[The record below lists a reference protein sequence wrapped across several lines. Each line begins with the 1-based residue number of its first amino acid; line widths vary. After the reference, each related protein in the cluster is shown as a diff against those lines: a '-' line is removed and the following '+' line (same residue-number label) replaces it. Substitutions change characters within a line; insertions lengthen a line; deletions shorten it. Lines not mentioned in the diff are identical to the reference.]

1 MPEKP
6 AFDPNKPFSEPVIK
20 DTTKPAFNPN
30 KGFMPIE
37 NKQPNTQQ
45 AYLDAFQGKNQVKKD
60 EKIAKVWGDKKEE
73 TSFGGELFNSL
84 ARGSAR
90 LGEALANTPSMI
102 YDIAAMPFNYVAS
115 GQFQEDLQPL
125 PNMTESMRQENAK
138 NPMFTSE
145 KFAKSI
151 GLGENKV
158 AKYYNEDVK
167 ARQQQ
172 TAQKYDK
179 GITDYFSNGEYKKGF
194 GLIANS
200 VAESAPVTISL
211 LMGNAAGVSTTGS
224 ILGGG
229 TVFAADKKAEL
240 DKEAPN
246 LDQQTKMNIALSN
259 GLFEGLFEQFGITKL
274 GGLTKD
280 VLLKSGKEEA
290 KKIAAEGF
298 KDVYTPVLKKYVG
311 VSAEESISEA
321 ATQFAQNAV
330 DKYSGYKPDLDLK
343 EGVVDAAIVGLAAGA
358 TTSAPTSLLEVAKNK
373 SANKEAVNIQKANIE
388 KENERSRHAFEVSK
402 GGDEAVNEFV
412 SGVEADVADGNL
424 TREQGDNA
432 IVKIKSYSDYHK
444 QTQDLNLDDEDK
456 RKVFDYTFQKTN
468 LIDQL
473 KAVDKDKLNGI
484 ELAKYHGLE
493 KQAKDLQGNIDEL
506 ILKAQLQDETTISDT
521 TIDKQAKNEQ
531 KPSKEE
537 KKPKLTE
544 AQQAIKDRYKK
555 QPEPEVGKYD
565 DVKYEDIPLADFNSE
580 KFNARVKHAKL
591 ADYLETIPD
600 KKLAGKLVEKKY
612 TYNNKQNSTYAV
624 QLPDGKVIKLA
635 SSMERPEKFRGHM
648 RTEHLIDA
656 KDLVGFPVGVKVEY
670 LPEGK
675 KVIKLYNG
683 KTGKFI
689 SWAKETNRGLAKPS
703 ELQVEQ
709 LSHLETVK
717 EPPISGDVTP
727 IEETTPPVKP
737 ITDLTVQ
744 RSITSED
751 VRNEAKQA
759 KTNLQDQEKKFF
771 GEQGARRYKAAQNV
785 IKSRLS
791 TTKQIND
798 AQKVVD
804 DMEASLS
811 KEQQDEFFGRT
822 SDVKSPEYLEELANR
837 LSVIEEAE
845 NVADLA
851 DAANKPLM
859 DYTANPNDE
868 MANVLLKAIAD
879 KSQELGISGNEL
891 IKAITE
897 NISAKLADV
906 EDIELIINN
915 VFKALTNENAKE
927 STVNRTESAK
937 GDNNQVIPKVS
948 NKVKTLVRGTKK
960 ANRKIKHKGMLKA
973 LKTEVFT
980 PHELVMQYF
989 IGGGEL
995 NPESVR
1001 KLFKGSKG
1009 EMSARIS
1016 YLRKNGNTIE
1026 QIAEK
1031 IVNDNESLNLDMQDV
1046 VNAVEDVVNGYNSSS
1061 AMASAINSAND
1072 IGGQELN
1079 EFEAEMEQGSEL
1091 ADEMGIGDEINN
1103 AIDII
1108 EGLTDEQI
1116 LAITENQQALDDLID
1131 ENINDI
1137 IGDDGEGDQF
1147 QKSKDDKNLLV
1158 MHNISAEKLRNS
1170 DKLGGLPVPSLAITR
1185 TDIPFEGFGDI
1196 SLIGDVNLA
1205 DPKSYKN
1212 KVFAAD
1218 IYSPRYPSVEKR
1230 IADYSQSKKLAS
1242 ELADAS
1248 EKYGIKNAHA
1258 NIDIESALGGDLN
1271 RYVKAAYLQ
1280 ENDIKLKPKKGD
1292 DLSDAIREYFYK
1304 NENVEKINKWF
1315 ENKLSDYKI
1324 DERIFDGF
1332 TNSGNRK
1339 YLPHNLDT
1347 VVKILTRKLQGGENF
1362 NYGAGSLR
1370 AMVAPKFKS
1379 VSDIKKSA
1387 DKIVTAEEFD
1397 KIKDEVNN
1405 ELLSLGDSLKD
1416 NYKYDS
1422 NKFGYYDTF
1431 TEILSDYASGN
1442 RSELTDSFENLT
1454 EKDFKSINDFLLKLK
1469 NLPTSYFEAKPQ
1481 RSVDINEFKAAV
1493 IPKDSPSYVK
1503 DILNKKGVSIY
1514 EYDKNKTG
1522 SRQKAI
1528 EEANKAQDL
1537 AFQKQKGGKG
1547 NVEAEHHEKVLKVIS
1562 AMQKALPNIEF
1573 KYNKKLKAAGVLRAS
1588 GKTIEIN
1595 PYYAG
1600 LDTPIHEAGHVLI
1613 DAMGYDNQVI
1623 QAAFKQLKN
1632 TKLADE
1638 TKQRYPEL
1646 SEEMLNKEILA
1657 EAIGREGAGIFD
1669 TEAEKSRFKQLLD
1682 YIFTW
1687 FKNKLGLNKN
1697 VAKSLA
1703 KQIIGGIGTKD
1714 IGGTQSKT
1722 DQEQADFDKK
1732 QIKQGKDIETGKPVT
1747 INFIKNLEPIHNMG
1761 SRFGQDVEPT
1771 GSYISQR
1778 ESKYLTK
1785 GWAKGTVTLNNPL
1798 VIPVS
1803 IDTLVEWKRD
1813 LAKKYGKKGKALTAQ
1828 LQKEGYDGIITKN
1841 TEGSFNGMTGEIIV
1855 FDRNKVDISD
1865 VQQFQKPKSED
1876 DFNKFREKQLG
1887 RNIKDENKDLEQ
1899 LDKDIS
1905 EAADEDTKE
1914 ELEDIKQSILDQQE
1928 ADKEAY
1934 EKYLDGKKSI
1944 AKIADAKT
1952 LKDFTLDELVENY
1965 NTIRDTE
1972 SYGGDETLTIAKE
1985 RIARFLEQSQIE
1997 FLEKAQPKLFDKAQ
2011 VNKKDLSPL
2020 NVWVKALADISEK
2033 FPAVQALSKEF
2044 NDKVLEMVQER
2055 SKLKAKHEKLGKAVI
2070 REYNKK
2076 RGIKGIAESLFSS
2089 NSARYFE
2096 YLDKN
2101 GRYLTDAEAKKAN
2114 LSKAQIDYLNFMKE
2128 LNKMRGQ
2135 IYDENDNLIQDAVIK
2150 TDKGFL
2156 EKFGEKDGGLAAVSY
2171 ALGGGNNL
2179 DVEVQYTNPNTGK
2192 KETDTYQ
2199 NAQKA
2204 IIEHAYK
2211 KGGNKAMALGSLL
2224 KLAYKAKKEQK
2235 VNQSI
2240 NYRGELTSKFDE
2252 PYEGDSYSKD
2262 FYAAGMRLI
2271 DDVTHVQNMNKL
2283 IPLFDSVQYL
2293 YDKGL
2298 DARLPNIAKFVEDEL
2313 QSKIYQRETQTDPIL
2328 DYTLKFFRNL
2338 SSKTTMAFNVAANA
2352 MNVFIGNYNAW
2363 RESGLPHW
2371 LKGNKRLFGKDGLNM
2386 YAIDLLKKYD
2396 VVNTDYDS
2404 NPKIGSGLFDKIAY
2418 AGGRWGEIQIQG
2430 SDFLGRLTPEEFDSF
2445 EYNKDGELVV
2455 KKGKDEK
2462 ALLRKMNE
2470 YKNEVASIQG
2480 KYDER
2485 DRRKFM
2491 RGEIGKNIAQY
2502 KTWIPDFWRMRF
2514 GEETI
2519 DKYGNVHRGSWNM
2532 FTDVAMQE
2540 IKDDFSK
2547 ENNYGITMKNG
2558 IPTIKNKQIAA
2569 NLRGAMTVATFLIA
2583 MNAGDDEDKKN
2594 KQFEQLSLDNTLGNL
2609 LFIFDPNNAEYLVS
2623 HPVAIQ
2629 GTISNF
2635 LKALDGA
2642 IKGDNKKFTKYGT
2655 KLLPYRKLKSDIE
2668 LLTGEDKK

>member
-6 AFDPNKPFSEPVIK
+6 AFDPNKPYNEPVIK

-37 NKQPNTQQ
+37 NKQPDTQQ
-45 AYLDAFQGKNQVKKD
+45 AYLDALQGIDRTLEPTQKKAKTEEIINAIPDISENEKQMVKNLALKGTSTADISNSILTLQGKHPAQFGHKGYYIKDGKPIPLPKGYIPKD
-60 EKIAKVWGDKKEE
+60 EKLAATIFSEKSLPEELTSSFERGAIKLAQGIARTPE
-73 TSFGGELFNSL
+73 FLF
-84 ARGSAR
+84 
-90 LGEALANTPSMI
+90 
-102 YDIAAMPFNYVAS
+102 DAAMEENFNKSMNVIKRP
-115 GQFQEDLQPL
+115 DLTI
-125 PNMTESMRQENAK
+125 NSTK
-138 NPMFTSE
+138 
-145 KFAKSI
+145 
-151 GLGENKV
+151 LGDVTGIHNEP
-158 AKYYNEDVK
+158 AKYLEQVIEK
-167 ARQQQ
+167 RQ
-172 TAQKYDK
+172 ADFDNVYDK
-179 GITDYFSNGEYKKGF
+179 GITEYVANGEYSKAA
-194 GLIANS
+194 GLLANS
-200 VAESAPVTISL
+200 IAESAPTTIALALS
-211 LMGNAAGVSTTGS
+211 
-224 ILGGG
+224 GGG
-229 TVFAADKKAEL
+229 TAPILAGGAVFGAQKKSEL
-240 DKEAPN
+240 DKEATN
-246 LDQQTKMNIALSN
+246 MSEADKIGIATAN
-259 GLFEGLFEQFGITKL
+259 GLLEGIFEQFGITKL
-274 GGLTKD
+274 GGIAKDIFAKEGKD
-280 VLLKSGKEEA
+280 VAKKFVEDAFKETYKGTVGKYLGITGEEA
-290 KKIAAEGF
+290 
-298 KDVYTPVLKKYVG
+298 L
-311 VSAEESISEA
+311 SEM
-321 ATQFAQNAV
+321 ATQFSQNAV
-330 DKYSGYKPDLDLK
+330 DKYSGYKPELDLMQ
-343 EGVVDAAIVGLAAGA
+343 GVIDAGIVGLGAAAGP
-358 TTSAPTSLLEVAKNK
+358 SVVASKSEKGKIEKANEQSRYIYNK
-373 SANKEAVNIQKANIE
+373 VKEGSEAVTAFKAEIDNAE
-388 KENERSRHAFEVSK
+388 ANGLVSK
-402 GGDEAVNEFV
+402 EEAEKAKFQ
-412 SGVEADVADGNL
+412 ADVYSEYH
-424 TREQGDNA
+424 EQTN
-432 IVKIKSYSDYHK
+432 
-444 QTQDLNLDDEDK
+444 DLKLDEEDR
-456 RKVFDYTFQKTN
+456 RKVYDYTFQKSN
-468 LIDQL
+468 LIDQI

-493 KQAKDLQGNIDEL
+493 KQAKDLQSNIDEL
-506 ILKAQLQDETTISDT
+506 ILKAQLKDETTISDT
-521 TIDKQAKNEQ
+521 TIDKQAKDEQ

-544 AQQAIKDRYKK
+544 TQQAIKDKYKK

-709 LSHLETVK
+709 LSHLETVN
-717 EPPISGDVTP
+717 EPPISGDAITVTEIP
-727 IEETTPPVKP
+727 
-737 ITDLTVQ
+737 
-744 RSITSED
+744 
-751 VRNEAKQA
+751 
-759 KTNLQDQEKKFF
+759 LQ
-771 GEQGARRYKAAQNV
+771 
-785 IKSRLS
+785 
-791 TTKQIND
+791 
-798 AQKVVD
+798 
-804 DMEASLS
+804 
-811 KEQQDEFFGRT
+811 
-822 SDVKSPEYLEELANR
+822 P
-837 LSVIEEAE
+837 
-845 NVADLA
+845 
-851 DAANKPLM
+851 
-859 DYTANPNDE
+859 NPNLDVQ
-868 MANVLLKAIAD
+868 AN
-879 KSQELGISGNEL
+879 
-891 IKAITE
+891 
-897 NISAKLADV
+897 
-906 EDIELIINN
+906 
-915 VFKALTNENAKE
+915 NENTEE
-927 STVNRTESAK
+927 STINRTESTK
-937 GDNNQVIPKVS
+937 GDNNQVISKVS
-948 NKVKTLVRGTKK
+948 NKAKALVTGTKK
-960 ANRKIKHKGMLKA
+960 AKREIKDPRYKRA
-973 LKTEVFT
+973 LSHEVFT
-980 PHELVMQYF
+980 PHELAMQYF
-989 IGGGEL
+989 IGGGQL
-995 NPESVR
+995 NPESIK
-1001 KLFKGSKG
+1001 KLFKGSKA
-1009 EMSARIS
+1009 ESNARIS
-1016 YLRKNGNTIE
+1016 YKKIGAPTIE
-1026 QIAEK
+1026 QIAEQ
-1031 IVNDNESLNLDMQDV
+1031 IVNANEALQLDMQTV
-1046 VNAVEDVVNGYNSSS
+1046 VNAVEDVVISNNHPTT
-1061 AMASAINSAND
+1061 MAEALNAAHD
-1072 IGGQELN
+1072 IEGQKYS
-1079 EFEAEMEQGSEL
+1079 EAEIEMMEGQDIVE
-1091 ADEMGIGDEINN
+1091 EMLVDDEIDN
-1103 AIDII
+1103 AIDIL
-1108 EGLTDEQI
+1108 EGMSDEELIKLADEQNEFNNWYEI
-1116 LAITENQQALDDLID
+1116 NENKII
-1131 ENINDI
+1131 ENESDI

-1147 QKSKDDKNLLV
+1147 QKEKPLDYKSWKRKNVTYRGMGEVGVENGGSAILGAGLYSAALSNKSMAKGYGELYFAVNARPKNPLKFKTLNQWEIFLGNTLVRDAGYKSKRDFNAATDIKTEV
-1158 MHNISAEKLRNS
+1158 EKLGY
-1170 DKLGGLPVPSLAITR
+1170 DGVEILG
-1185 TDIPFEGFGDI
+1185 
-1196 SLIGDVNLA
+1196 
-1205 DPKSYKN
+1205 
-1212 KVFAAD
+1212 
-1218 IYSPRYPSVEKR
+1218 
-1230 IADYSQSKKLAS
+1230 
-1242 ELADAS
+1242 
-1248 EKYGIKNAHA
+1248 
-1258 NIDIESALGGDLN
+1258 
-1271 RYVKAAYLQ
+1271 
-1280 ENDIKLKPKKGD
+1280 
-1292 DLSDAIREYFYK
+1292 RE
-1304 NENVEKINKWF
+1304 
-1315 ENKLSDYKI
+1315 
-1324 DERIFDGF
+1324 
-1332 TNSGNRK
+1332 
-1339 YLPHNLDT
+1339 
-1347 VVKILTRKLQGGENF
+1347 
-1362 NYGAGSLR
+1362 
-1370 AMVAPKFKS
+1370 
-1379 VSDIKKSA
+1379 
-1387 DKIVTAEEFD
+1387 IV
-1397 KIKDEVNN
+1397 
-1405 ELLSLGDSLKD
+1405 
-1416 NYKYDS
+1416 NYKPEDVRYF
-1422 NKFGYYDTF
+1422 K
-1431 TEILSDYASGN
+1431 TEQEVQN
-1442 RSELTDSFENLT
+1442 
-1454 EKDFKSINDFLLKLK
+1454 
-1469 NLPTSYFEAKPQ
+1469 YFEDNFEQQQ
-1481 RSVDINEFKAAV
+1481 R
-1493 IPKDSPSYVK
+1493 
-1503 DILNKKGVSIY
+1503 
-1514 EYDKNKTG
+1514 
-1522 SRQKAI
+1522 
-1528 EEANKAQDL
+1528 
-1537 AFQKQKGGKG
+1537 QKGGKG
-1547 NVEAEHHEKVLKVIS
+1547 NVEVEHHEKVLKVIS

-1613 DAMGYDNQVI
+1613 DAMGYNNPVI

-1669 TEAEKSRFKQLLD
+1669 TEAQKSRFKQLLD

-1714 IGGTQSKT
+1714 IGGTKSET
-1722 DQEQADFDKK
+1722 DQE
-1732 QIKQGKDIETGKPVT
+1732 
-1747 INFIKNLEPIHNMG
+1747 
-1761 SRFGQDVEPT
+1761 
-1771 GSYISQR
+1771 
-1778 ESKYLTK
+1778 
-1785 GWAKGTVTLNNPL
+1785 
-1798 VIPVS
+1798 
-1803 IDTLVEWKRD
+1803 
-1813 LAKKYGKKGKALTAQ
+1813 
-1828 LQKEGYDGIITKN
+1828 
-1841 TEGSFNGMTGEIIV
+1841 
-1855 FDRNKVDISD
+1855 
-1865 VQQFQKPKSED
+1865 QKPKSED

-1887 RNIKDENKDLEQ
+1887 RNIADENKDLED

-1905 EAADEDTKE
+1905 EAADEETKD

-1934 EKYLDGKKSI
+1934 EKYLSGKKDI

-1952 LKDFTLDELVENY
+1952 LKNFTLDELVENY
-1965 NTIRDTE
+1965 NLIRDTE
-1972 SYGGDETLTIAKE
+1972 SYGGDETLTVAKE

-2055 SKLKAKHEKLGKAVI
+2055 NKLKAQHERLGKAVI
-2070 REYNKK
+2070 KEYNKK

-2101 GRYLTDAEAKKAN
+2101 GRYLTDTEAKKAN

-2199 NAQKA
+2199 NAQKT
-2204 IIEHAYK
+2204 IIDHAYK
-2211 KGGNKAMALGSLL
+2211 KGGNKAIALGSLL

-2271 DDVTHVQNMNKL
+2271 DDVTHVSNMNKL

-2313 QSKIYQRETQTDPIL
+2313 QSKIYQREAQTDPIL
-2328 DYTLKFFRNL
+2328 DNTLKFFRNL

-2363 RESGLPHW
+2363 RESGLAHW

-2386 YAIDLLKKYD
+2386 YSIDLLKKYD

-2404 NPKIGSGLFDKIAY
+2404 NPKIGSGLFDKLAY

-2430 SDFLGRLTPEEFDSF
+2430 SDFLGRLSDEEFDSF

-2502 KTWIPDFWRMRF
+2502 KTWIADYWRTRF
-2514 GEETI
+2514 AEETI

-2532 FTDVAMQE
+2532 FTDAAMQE
-2540 IKDDFSK
+2540 IKNDFSK

-2623 HPVAIQ
+2623 HPLAIQ

-2642 IKGDNKKFTKYGT
+2642 IKGDNKKFEKYGT

-2668 LLTGEDKK
+2668 LVTGKDKK